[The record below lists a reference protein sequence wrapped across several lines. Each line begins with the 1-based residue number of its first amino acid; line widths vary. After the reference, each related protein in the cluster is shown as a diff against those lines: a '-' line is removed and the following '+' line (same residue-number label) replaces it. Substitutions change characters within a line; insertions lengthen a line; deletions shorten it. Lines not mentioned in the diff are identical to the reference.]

1 MPSTI
6 PAGTYPS
13 LTTDVPIYAVT
24 ATLVTRS
31 DIDADIVEALVSD
44 TLAALPS
51 SRCARR
57 CSKASRRWRCA
68 SRGLTAPLHPGA
80 EAAFAAAATGG

>member
-1 MPSTI
+1 MRSTI

-13 LTTDVPIYAVT
+13 LTSDVPAFAVT

-31 DIDADIVEALVSD
+31 DVDADIVEALVSD
-44 TLAALPS
+44 TLAALPDLAVRS
-51 SRCARR
+51 PLFEGLSPMAMR
-57 CSKASRRWRCA
+57 

-80 EAAFAAAATGG
+80 EAAFSTAATGG